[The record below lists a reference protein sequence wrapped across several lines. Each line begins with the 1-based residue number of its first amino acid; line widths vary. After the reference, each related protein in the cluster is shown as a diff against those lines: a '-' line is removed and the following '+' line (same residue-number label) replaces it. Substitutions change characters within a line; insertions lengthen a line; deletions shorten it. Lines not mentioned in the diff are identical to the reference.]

1 MADWVMDYWTE
12 VFVYGTLLP
21 EESNHFYLESG
32 IRVGV
37 DTLAGFW
44 MFDLGPYPM
53 IIAQADLPQFAGSQ
67 STQIKTQTQG
77 IIIGEHYRIP
87 VSLLARLDDLEDHP
101 HEYRRQ
107 WVRLGSGSEAWVYV
121 GRVELIKGSQVIA
134 SGHWRQR

>member
-1 MADWVMDYWTE
+1 MADRIMADWTD
-12 VFVYGTLLP
+12 VFVYGTLLQG
-21 EESNHFYLESG
+21 ESNHFYLESG
-32 IRVGV
+32 IRVGD

-53 IIAQADLPQFAGSQ
+53 IVAQTDLPQLSGSQ
-67 STQIKTQTQG
+67 PTQIKTLTQG
-77 IIIGEHYRIP
+77 IISGEHYRIP

-121 GRVELIKGSQVIA
+121 GRVDLIKGSQVMA